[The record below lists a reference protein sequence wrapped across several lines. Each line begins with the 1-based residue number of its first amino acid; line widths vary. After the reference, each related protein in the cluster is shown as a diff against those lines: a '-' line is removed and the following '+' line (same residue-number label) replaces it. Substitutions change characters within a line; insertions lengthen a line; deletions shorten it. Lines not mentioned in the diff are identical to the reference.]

1 MKFNKATKQKVG
13 NNSSGKEGKD
23 FRVWGPTEEII
34 GH

>member
-1 MKFNKATKQKVG
+1 MKFKKVTKKKTG

-23 FRVWGPTEEII
+23 FRVKGPNEEMI